1 MWAEIL
7 VMRLRYETLL
17 CDNIIQPINII
28 VVYLMWKNKWIT
40 INWYQYSFFS
50 YDNITVFYKSL
61 SIYEDKRETE
71 DPLKLIT

>member
-7 VMRLRYETLL
+7 VMRLCYETLL
-17 CDNIIQPINII
+17 CDIRYNTMI
-28 VVYLMWKNKWIT
+28 LMGWMMWKNKWIT

-50 YDNITVFYKSL
+50 YDNITVFYKSP